1 MTTVDQ
7 LRVEDNAVNMPL
19 ILPSDGNQTE
29 SRKIRRSAR
38 FICGAFADR
47 RSHWSAAPHFNGS
60 AKLSDF
66 AEALRFTC

>member
-1 MTTVDQ
+1 MLSVSMTTVDQ

-29 SRKIRRSAR
+29 SRKKGVSQQYPEP
-38 FICGAFADR
+38 
-47 RSHWSAAPHFNGS
+47 PHSNGS